1 MRTTNL
7 MVAVAAAVLAA
18 GCATSG
24 GPRSNESIEITETKS
39 AYRLSVPVSQLA
51 LTLPRG
57 NWSRKDK
64 SALGG
69 GTANP
74 RYFYFEDAKEESL
87 ILSGWFEPDRLF
99 SGSAAKQWERDA
111 AGLKRTKLPQPVN
124 VAFEKIGGWDTVL
137 YDQVFSGAVS
147 SHLRAHW
154 VQAGTWIDIHISTTS
169 DSSSAENR
177 KKLRALLRG
186 ISVVEKG
193 SGCPSARCSAQ
204 RAADAPRALAL
215 NGP

>member
-1 MRTTNL
+1 MKTTKL
-7 MVAVAAAVLAA
+7 MVAFATSILAAA
-18 GCATSG
+18 CSTPG
-24 GPRSNESIEITETKS
+24 GPRSNESIEITETKG

-99 SGSAAKQWERDA
+99 SGSASKQWEKDA
-111 AGLKRTKLPQPVN
+111 AGLKKASLPQPVN
-124 VAFEKIGGWDTVL
+124 VSFEKIAGWDSVL
-137 YDQVFSGAVS
+137 YDQVFSGVVS
-147 SHLRAHW
+147 SHMRAHW
-154 VQAGTWIDIHISTTS
+154 VQAGTWIDIHLSTTTY
-169 DSSSAENR
+169 SSSAENR

-193 SGCPSARCSAQ
+193 SGCPNGPCSAQ
-204 RAADAPRALAL
+204 PGANPGRALAL
-215 NGP
+215 NAL

>member
-1 MRTTNL
+1 MRTTKVI
-7 MVAVAAAVLAA
+7 VALGAAVLAA
-18 GCATSG
+18 ACSTTS
-24 GPRSNESIEITETKS
+24 GPRSNESIEVTETKS
-39 AYRLSVPVSQLA
+39 AYRLSVPISQLA
-51 LTLPRG
+51 LTLPRA

-99 SGSAAKQWERDA
+99 SGSATKQWERDA
-111 AGLKRTKLPQPVN
+111 AGLKKTKLPQPVN
-124 VAFEKIGGWDTVL
+124 VSFEKISGWDTVL
-137 YDQVFSGAVS
+137 YDQIFSGVVS
-147 SHLRAHW
+147 SHMRAHW

-177 KKLRALLRG
+177 KKLRAVLRG

-193 SGCPSARCSAQ
+193 SGCPNARCSAQ
-204 RAADAPRALAL
+204 RGVGANRALAL
-215 NGP
+215 NAL

>member
-1 MRTTNL
+1 MKTIKL
-7 MVAVAAAVLAA
+7 IVAFAASFLAAA
-18 GCATSG
+18 CSTTG
-24 GPRSNESIEITETKS
+24 GPPANQSIEIAETKS
-39 AYRLSVPVSQLA
+39 AYRLSVPVSQLS

-99 SGSAAKQWERDA
+99 SGSASKQWEKDA
-111 AGLKRTKLPQPVN
+111 AGLKKASLPQPVN
-124 VAFEKIGGWDTVL
+124 VSFEKIGGWDSVL
-137 YDQVFSGAVS
+137 YDQVFSGVMS

-154 VQAGTWIDIHISTTS
+154 VQAGTWIDIHLSTTS

-177 KKLRALLRG
+177 KKLRLVLRG
-186 ISVVEKG
+186 ISVAEKG
-193 SGCPSARCSAQ
+193 SGCPNGRCSAQ
-204 RAADAPRALAL
+204 PGANPERAVAL
-215 NGP
+215 NGL

>member
-1 MRTTNL
+1 MRTTKL
-7 MVAVAAAVLAA
+7 LVALAASVLAA
-18 GCATSG
+18 ACSTSG

-39 AYRLSVPVSQLA
+39 AYRLSVPLSQLA

-99 SGSAAKQWERDA
+99 SGSATKQWEKDA
-111 AGLKRTKLPQPVN
+111 AGLKKASLPQPMN
-124 VAFEKIGGWDTVL
+124 VSFEKIAGWDTVL
-137 YDQVFSGAVS
+137 YDQIFSGIVS
-147 SHLRAHW
+147 SHMRAHW
-154 VQAGTWIDIHISTTS
+154 VQAGTWIDIHISTTTS
-169 DSSSAENR
+169 DSSIENR
-177 KKLRALLRG
+177 KKLRSLLRG

-193 SGCPSARCSAQ
+193 SGCPNARCSA
-204 RAADAPRALAL
+204 RRGADGEGALAL
-215 NGP
+215 NGL

>member
-1 MRTTNL
+1 MKTTKL
-7 MVAVAAAVLAA
+7 VVAVAASVLAA
-18 GCATSG
+18 ACSTTG
-24 GPRSNESIEITETKS
+24 GPRGNESIDIAETKS
-39 AYRLSVPVSQLA
+39 AYRLSVPVSQLS

-99 SGSAAKQWERDA
+99 SGSASKQWEKDA
-111 AGLKRTKLPQPVN
+111 AGLKKASLPQPVN
-124 VAFEKIGGWDTVL
+124 VSFEKIGGWDSVL
-137 YDQVFSGAVS
+137 YDQVFSGVMS

-154 VQAGTWIDIHISTTS
+154 VQAGTWIDIHLSTTS

-177 KKLRALLRG
+177 KKLRLVLRG
-186 ISVVEKG
+186 ISVAEKG
-193 SGCPSARCSAQ
+193 SGCPNGRCSAQ
-204 RAADAPRALAL
+204 PGANPERAVAL
-215 NGP
+215 NGL